1 MIDRILPLLN
11 KFVPLGLAV
20 KGLERISPKIKSFL
34 GGATAAGYS
43 ANEAMDFLRNQF
55 SGPQMQEPV
64 KGSRPDEKAA
74 FNRRQHEETPQRVAQ
89 GVASIGAGAL
99 GGLGAAAVTGAGQV
113 AEELSPGANQD
124 ETSQASQQPSGF
136 LEFIKQNPELGSYL
150 DSLIQKGMNPIQAAS
165 EAKKHRKF
173 GPLVQSIEGQ
183 MGQSFEDLLSQLF
196 QGSQQNGQN
205 TTQNSRPAGQNTS
218 QSGGDSE
225 LIAALQQILKM

>member
-11 KFVPLGLAV
+11 KFVPIGIAV

-43 ANEAMDFLRNQF
+43 ANEAIDFLRNQF
-55 SGPQMQEPV
+55 SGPQMKEP
-64 KGSRPDEKAA
+64 GAGARPDEKAA
-74 FNRRQHEETPQRVAQ
+74 FNRREHEETPQKVAQ
-89 GVASIGAGAL
+89 GIAATGAAGL
-99 GGLGAAAVTGAGQV
+99 GGLAGAALTG
-113 AEELSPGANQD
+113 
-124 ETSQASQQPSGF
+124 TSQAENLISASPQAEQKSSQPGGF

-150 DSLIQKGMNPIQAAS
+150 DSLIQKGMNPMQAAT

-205 TTQNSRPAGQNTS
+205 TTQ
-218 QSGGDSE
+218 SGGDSE

>member
-11 KFVPLGLAV
+11 KFVPIGIAV

-43 ANEAMDFLRNQF
+43 ANEAIDFLRNQF
-55 SGPQMQEPV
+55 SGPQMKEP
-64 KGSRPDEKAA
+64 GAGARPDEKAA
-74 FNRRQHEETPQRVAQ
+74 FNRREHEETPQKVAQ
-89 GVASIGAGAL
+89 GIAATGAAGL
-99 GGLGAAAVTGAGQV
+99 GGLAGAALTG
-113 AEELSPGANQD
+113 
-124 ETSQASQQPSGF
+124 TSQAENLISASPQDEQKSSQPGGF

-196 QGSQQNGQN
+196 QGSQQNRQN
-205 TTQNSRPAGQNTS
+205 TTQNSRQSGQNTT

>member
-1 MIDRILPLLN
+1 MMDRILPLLN
-11 KFVPLGLAV
+11 KFVPLGIAV
-20 KGLERISPKIKSFL
+20 KGLERVSPKIKSFL

-43 ANEAMDFLRNQF
+43 ANEAIDFLRDQF
-55 SGPQMQEPV
+55 SGPQMKQP
-64 KGSRPDEKAA
+64 GAGARLDEQAA

-89 GVASIGAGAL
+89 GIAATGAAGL
-99 GGLGAAAVTGAGQV
+99 GGLGAAALTGATQ
-113 AEELSPGANQD
+113 AENLISGSPQT
-124 ETSQASQQPSGF
+124 EQKVSQPGGF

-150 DSLIQKGMNPIQAAS
+150 DSLIQKGMDPIQAAS

-183 MGQSFEDLLSQLF
+183 MGQSFEDLIAQLF
-196 QGSQQNGQN
+196 QGVGQN
-205 TTQNSRPAGQNTS
+205 TTQNSCPNGQNTS